1 MLLRFFLFQVRMLA
15 PHVSTGIAPEVTQLA
30 VSPEEKQLAA
40 GHSDGTI
47 RLWSLDEAESDAP
60 APGHKSG
67 VSALRYS
74 RNGALLASGGQDTH
88 VVVWDVTSVT
98 PLYRLQGHTGQVTGL
113 VRTLR
118 PSRHQSNTPKE
129 RFALSLTPRLPQ
141 PALPKRSDI
150 WGACRCF
157 STATR
162 CSSAAAR
169 TATSA
174 VGRSAASTASRHWE
188 ASTARY
194 CTFLPWQGVPGCTVS
209 MTRGLPFSLSMLYSM
224 LPAAPEAS
232 QSRHVGV
239 VFGGQP

>member
-1 MLLRFFLFQVRMLA
+1 MLNLLRFFLQVRTLA
-15 PHVSTGIAPEVTQLA
+15 PHASTGIAPEVTQLA

-98 PLYRLQGHTGQVTGL
+98 PLYRLQGHTGQVTDL

-118 PSRHQSNTPKE
+118 PSR
-129 RFALSLTPRLPQ
+129 Q
-141 PALPKRSDI
+141 PSKT
-150 WGACRCF
+150 G
-157 STATR
+157 
-162 CSSAAAR
+162 
-169 TATSA
+169 
-174 VGRSAASTASRHWE
+174 
-188 ASTARY
+188 
-194 CTFLPWQGVPGCTVS
+194 
-209 MTRGLPFSLSMLYSM
+209 
-224 LPAAPEAS
+224 
-232 QSRHVGV
+232 
-239 VFGGQP
+239 